1 MSAKQKSREDYL
13 EEFQGLFF
21 GKKVDGE
28 ILKRTKSDRFV
39 DFLKKDK
46 KKWSLLMILG

>member
-1 MSAKQKSREDYL
+1 MSAKQKLREDYL

-28 ILKRTKSDRFV
+28 ILKRTKSDRLV
-39 DFLKKDK
+39 DFFKKRQK
-46 KKWSLLMILG
+46 KSGLY